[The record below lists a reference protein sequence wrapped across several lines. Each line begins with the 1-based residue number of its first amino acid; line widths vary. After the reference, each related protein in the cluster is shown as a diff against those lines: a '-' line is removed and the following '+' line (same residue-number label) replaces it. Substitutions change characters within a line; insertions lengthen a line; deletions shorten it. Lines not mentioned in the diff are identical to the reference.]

1 MNPSELRCAV
11 APSFVEIFREHA
23 GNSLF
28 DQLVA
33 MCGGTLMVD
42 REARIAWMDDKYMAA
57 FGVTQ
62 EVIGRPI
69 EAVVPTTRMR
79 EVVDT
84 GKPIFLDIIEVRG
97 KPPVV
102 CIRLPLKDAEGHLH
116 GAVAFMLFDRH
127 QYLQPLMAKVASLQ
141 QELASARQRLAGERQ
156 AKYSFSQ
163 LMGNSP
169 PIREVKRLGRR
180 AAQYDTTVLL
190 LGETGTGKELLA
202 HAIHHASARAH
213 KPFVSVNVAAIP
225 EALLE
230 AEFFGAAPGAY
241 TGADRRGREGK
252 FLIADGGTIF
262 LDEIGDMPL
271 SVQPKLL
278 RALQEREI
286 EPLGSNRVSRIDVRV
301 LAATSRDL
309 EHLVREGKF
318 RADLYYRLNV
328 LPITLPPLRERGE
341 DLPLVCESLLE
352 RIAVRFGLPP
362 QELDPLAL
370 ARLARH
376 DWPGNVRELA
386 NVLERL
392 VMSVDGHTIS
402 EGDVAAVLPLGR
414 SVSMGGER
422 SPLPPAPLHSA
433 PQPRPRPSDAA
444 PPRGETLAEREREAI
459 VEALA
464 RTRGVKAAAAR
475 LLGISRTTLYEK
487 LEIYGLAPDGNP

>member
-57 FGVTQ
+57 FGVTP

-79 EVVDT
+79 EVIDT
-84 GKPIFLDIIEVRG
+84 GKPIFLDLIEVRG

-102 CIRLPLKDAEGHLH
+102 CIRLPLKDVEGHMH

-141 QELASARQRLAGERQ
+141 QELASARERLAGERQ

-213 KPFVSVNVAAIP
+213 RPFVSVNVAAIP

-252 FLIADGGTIF
+252 FLLANGGTIF

-309 EHLVREGKF
+309 EALVREGKF
-318 RADLYYRLNV
+318 RADLYYRLDV
-328 LPITLPPLRERGE
+328 LPITLPPLRERGD
-341 DLPLVCESLLE
+341 DLPLICESLLE
-352 RIAVRFGLPP
+352 RIAARFGLPP
-362 QELDPLAL
+362 QELEPRAL
-370 ARLARH
+370 ARLAGH

-392 VMSVDGHTIS
+392 VMSVDGHSIS
-402 EGDVAAVLPLGR
+402 EEDVAAVLPQGR
-414 SVSMGGER
+414 SAMAQEERGTWPIASAVRPTIGGSE
-422 SPLPPAPLHSA
+422 
-433 PQPRPRPSDAA
+433 
-444 PPRGETLAEREREAI
+444 PPRSGGATLAEREREAI
-459 VEALA
+459 LEALT

-487 LEIYGLAPDGNP
+487 LESYGLAGQDNP